1 MLIGLGVVFSV
12 PDPLDATRAPA
23 TLNKSSANGNLTS
36 GSCTCTETGGKEP
49 YSYLWTYVSGENAT
63 INSPVSAATTWTHNG
78 TNEAVNGRFKCTVTD
93 DDSNTAETPTVRVA
107 WVHGTPP

>member
-23 TLNKSSANGNLTS
+23 TLNKTGVNGNLTS
-36 GSCTCTETGGKEP
+36 GSCTCTATGGKEP

-63 INSPVSAATTWTHNG
+63 INSPTAAVTNWTHNG

-93 DDSNTAETPTVRVA
+93 DNSNTAVTPTVRVS
-107 WVHGTPP
+107 WVHGTPQ